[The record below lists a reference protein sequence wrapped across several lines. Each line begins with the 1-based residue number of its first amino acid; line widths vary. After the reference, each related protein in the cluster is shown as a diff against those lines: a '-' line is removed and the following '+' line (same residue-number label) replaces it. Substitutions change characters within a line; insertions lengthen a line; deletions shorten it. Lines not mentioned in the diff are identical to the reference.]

1 MHRRPPAREY
11 FGHQR
16 NAPPRA
22 ARGAL
27 HALGA
32 ALLAL
37 GAAAAVAAPG
47 AARAE
52 APVRRTFFRLPSS
65 NGFGAVLLDLG
76 AARLTH
82 FREHLFATEEPLLDE
97 RGAEVWV
104 GNQPQAVATRD
115 LLYDAYF
122 GLRSDGR
129 QRWLTDVPV
138 DLDASGY
145 AGWTGGERGGTGV
158 VTMVQRVGNLECAQF
173 FFAPQGLAQAGF
185 VMAMRVENLGDAP
198 AEGVSAFS
206 LHNFH
211 LGFGRPGVMADIG
224 ESGET
229 VAYDASN
236 GRRDFLE
243 RAFAGVVA
251 ARALEPVARHGASS
265 ASSPADLDVYRIV
278 ASGAVADLPDLDGVA
293 PTSDGS
299 VSAFQWDLGSIAPGE
314 ARWVGVAFAHHG
326 DPSGAADPLVQ
337 GAIDAYVGDKG
348 AAEVVAG
355 EIAAYRAFQGSVKVP
370 PTATPE
376 ETALLRQS
384 AVMLRMA
391 QSRESHAFLREH
403 LTRDQEPRATRFGAT
418 LGGEPAALPATVAHR
433 GRGAVLASLPP
444 GEWTVAWIRDGA
456 YATVAMAA
464 LGMQA
469 EARDALS
476 YYLDAEAGR
485 FQRWNELASYDM
497 PPYQI
502 SLVRY
507 HGFGVEETD
516 FNDFGPNLE
525 FDGFGLFLWALRR
538 YEELTGDTAF
548 VDERWSEAS
557 AKVADALVAL
567 IDPDTGLVRK
577 DSSIWE
583 THWNGRERSFAYT
596 SITAARGLC
605 DAADIAARRG
615 EAERAAGYRDAA
627 NGLRAAIAARL
638 TDASG
643 ALAASLEELEAGAGY
658 WDAAVL
664 EGIAMGLFDPRGR
677 IAAATLAGLDEH
689 LRVPAGAGWSRND
702 DRFDHAGASDLSPW
716 GSEYDSAEWV
726 VTDLRGAVAAR
737 LMGDEAR
744 SDRLLRWVLDQS
756 SANYLAIA
764 ETYDE
769 TSGAYKFNA
778 PMIGFGAGVY
788 ALALAAR
795 DGLVVGPAC
804 GAYFDE
810 GPTDVTGAGGGPS
823 SGSAGYGGAGAA
835 GAGGAGAAGGDG
847 GGNGGS
853 GVGNGG
859 GGNGGGGNGGGGGG
873 GGIQDDAGCGCRL
886 ATTEGAARWP
896 LLAAAVAAAAIA
908 RRRRRRARR

>member
-1 MHRRPPAREY
+1 MK
-11 FGHQR
+11 
-16 NAPPRA
+16 
-22 ARGAL
+22 
-27 HALGA
+27 
-32 ALLAL
+32 
-37 GAAAAVAAPG
+37 
-47 AARAE
+47 
-52 APVRRTFFRLPSS
+52 RTFFKLPSS

-76 AARLTH
+76 QARLTH
-82 FREHLFATEEPLLDE
+82 FREHLFGTEEPRLDE
-97 RGAEVWV
+97 RGEEVWV
-104 GNQPQAVATRD
+104 GNQPQVVPTRD

-122 GLRSDGR
+122 GLRSEGK
-129 QRWLTDVPV
+129 QRWLTEVPV

-145 AGWTGGERGGTGV
+145 AGWTEGQRGGTGV
-158 VTMVQRVGNLECAQF
+158 VTMVQRVGNLECTQF
-173 FFAPQGLAQAGF
+173 FFAPQGLEQAGF
-185 VMAMRVENLGDAP
+185 VMAMRVQNRGDVA
-198 AEGVSAFS
+198 AEDVAAFS
-206 LHNFH
+206 LHNLH

-229 VAYDASN
+229 VAYDEGE

-243 RAFAGVVA
+243 RAFAGVVV
-251 ARALEPVARHGASS
+251 ARALEPAARHGASS
-265 ASSPADLDVYRIV
+265 ASSPPDLDVYRV
-278 ASGAVADLPDLDGVA
+278 VEAGAVADLPDLDGAA
-293 PTSDGS
+293 PTADGS
-299 VSAFQWDLGSIAPGE
+299 VSAFQWDLGSIGPGE
-314 ARWVGVAFAHHG
+314 ARWVGVVFAHHG
-326 DPSGAADPLVQ
+326 DPSGAADPSVR
-337 GAIDAYVGDKG
+337 GALDAYLGAKG
-348 AAEVVAG
+348 AAEVVAD
-355 EIAAYRAFQGSVKVP
+355 EIAAYRAFQGAIQVP
-370 PTATPE
+370 PTTTVE
-376 ETALLRQS
+376 EEVLLRQS

-391 QSRESHAFLREH
+391 QARESHAFLREH
-403 LTRDQEPRATRFGAT
+403 LTQDGEPRATRFGTT
-418 LGGEPAALPATVAHR
+418 LGGQPAALPATVAHR

-464 LGMQA
+464 LGMKA
-469 EARDALS
+469 EARDALG
-476 YYLDAEAGR
+476 YYLGAEAGR
-485 FQRWNELASYDM
+485 FQDWNELAPYDM

-516 FNDFGPNLE
+516 FNAFGPNLE
-525 FDGFGLFLWALRR
+525 FDGFGLFLWALRQ

-548 VDERWSEAS
+548 VDEHWATAS
-557 AKVADALVAL
+557 GKVADALVAL
-567 IDPDTGLVRK
+567 IDPETGLIRK

-605 DAADIAARRG
+605 DAAAIAERRG
-615 EAERAAGYRDAA
+615 EADRAAGYRGAA
-627 NGLRAAIAARL
+627 NQLRAAIAARL

-643 ALAASLEELEAGAGY
+643 ALGASLEEVEAGAGY

-664 EGIAMGLFDPRGR
+664 DGIAMGLFDPRGR

-689 LRVPAGAGWSRND
+689 LRAPAGAGWSRND
-702 DRFDHAGASDLSPW
+702 DRTDHAGADDLSPW

-737 LMGDEAR
+737 LMGDDAR

-756 SANYLAIA
+756 AANYLAIA

-810 GPTDVTGAGGGPS
+810 GDTSGGGAGGGPA
-823 SGSAGYGGAGAA
+823 SGTGGTGGTGGAG
-835 GAGGAGAAGGDG
+835 GGGGAAGGGGAG
-847 GGNGGS
+847 GGGGS
-853 GVGNGG
+853 GVL
-859 GGNGGGGNGGGGGG
+859 
-873 GGIQDDAGCGCRL
+873 DDAGCGCRL
-886 ATTEGAARWP
+886 APAEGAGRWP
-896 LLAAAVAAAAIA
+896 LLAAAAAAVGLA
-908 RRRRRRARR
+908 RRRRAGARR

>member
-1 MHRRPPAREY
+1 MHRPDPARDY
-11 FGHQR
+11 LGHKR
-16 NAPPRA
+16 SDRPRA
-22 ARGAL
+22 ARAWGAV
-27 HALGA
+27 ALS
-32 ALLAL
+32 L
-37 GAAAAVAAPG
+37 GAAASVALAVPG

-52 APVRRTFFRLPSS
+52 VPVQRTFFKLPSS
-65 NGFGAVLLDLG
+65 NGFGAVLLDLSQ
-76 AARLTH
+76 ARLTH

-97 RGAEVWV
+97 RGEEVWV
-104 GNQPQAVATRD
+104 GNQPQAVRTRD

-122 GLRSDGR
+122 GLRSDGK
-129 QRWLTDVPV
+129 QRWLTEVPV

-145 AGWTGGERGGTGV
+145 AGWTEGERGGTGV
-158 VTMVQRVGNLECAQF
+158 VTMVQRVGNLECTQF
-173 FFAPQGLAQAGF
+173 FFAPQGLEQAGF
-185 VMAMRVENLGDAP
+185 VMAMRVENRGEVEE
-198 AEGVSAFS
+198 EGVSAFS
-206 LHNFH
+206 LHNLH
-211 LGFGRPGVMADIG
+211 LGFGRPGAMSDIG

-229 VAYDASN
+229 VAYDGSA

-243 RAFAGVVA
+243 RAFAGVVV

-265 ASSPADLDVYRIV
+265 ASSPPELNVYRIV
-278 ASGAVADLPDLDGVA
+278 EDEAGVVGDLPDLDGAA

-299 VSAFQWDLGSIAPGE
+299 VSAFQWDLGSIGPGE

-326 DPSGAADPLVQ
+326 DPSGAADPLAQ
-337 GAIDAYVGDKG
+337 GALDAYVGAKG
-348 AAEVVAG
+348 AAEVVAD
-355 EIAAYRAFQGSVKVP
+355 EIAKYSAFQGSIQVP
-370 PTATPE
+370 PTSTPE

-391 QSRESHAFLREH
+391 QSRESHFFLREH
-403 LTRDQEPRATRFGAT
+403 LTRDSEPRATRFGAT
-418 LGGEPAALPATVAHR
+418 LGGPPAALPATVAHR
-433 GRGAVLASLPP
+433 GHGAVLASLPP

-464 LGMQA
+464 LGMKA
-469 EARDALS
+469 EARDALG
-476 YYLDAEAGR
+476 YYLGAEAGR
-485 FQRWNELASYDM
+485 FQGWNELSSYDM

-525 FDGFGLFLWALRR
+525 FDGFGLFLWALRQ

-548 VDERWSEAS
+548 VDEHWATAS

-567 IDPDTGLVRK
+567 IDPETGLVRK

-605 DAADIAARRG
+605 DAAAIAERRG
-615 EAERAAGYRDAA
+615 EADRAAGYRDAA
-627 NGLRAAIAARL
+627 NRLRAAIAARL

-643 ALAASLEELEAGAGY
+643 ALGSSLEELVSGAGY

-664 EGIAMGLFDPRGR
+664 DGIAMGLFDPRGR
-677 IAAATLAGLDEH
+677 IAAATLSGLDEH
-689 LRVPAGAGWSRND
+689 LRAPAGAGWSRND
-702 DRFDHAGASDLSPW
+702 DRTDHAGASDLSPW

-737 LMGDEAR
+737 LMGDDAR
-744 SDRLLRWVLDQS
+744 SDRLIRWVLDQS
-756 SANYLAIA
+756 AANYLAIA

-769 TSGAYKFNA
+769 ASGVYKFNV

-810 GPTDVTGAGGGPS
+810 GAASGSGAGGGPA
-823 SGSAGYGGAGAA
+823 SGS
-835 GAGGAGAAGGDG
+835 GAGGGPASGGGPGGGDG
-847 GGNGGS
+847 GSEGGAE
-853 GVGNGG
+853 
-859 GGNGGGGNGGGGGG
+859 
-873 GGIQDDAGCGCRL
+873 DDAGCGCRL
-886 ATTEGAARWP
+886 APAEGAAPWG
-896 LLAAAVAAAAIA
+896 LLAATAAAAGLA
-908 RRRRRRARR
+908 RRRRARAQR

>member
-1 MHRRPPAREY
+1 MHRQPPLREY

-16 NAPPRA
+16 SGPPRA
-22 ARGAL
+22 SRSAF
-27 HALGA
+27 HAFGA
-32 ALLAL
+32 ALLSL

-52 APVRRTFFRLPSS
+52 VPVQRTFFRLPSS
-65 NGFGAVLLDLG
+65 NGFGAVLLDLNQ
-76 AARLTH
+76 ARLTH

-97 RGAEVWV
+97 RGEEVWI
-104 GNQPQAVATRD
+104 GNQPQAVPTRD

-122 GLRSDGR
+122 GLRSEGR
-129 QRWLTDVPV
+129 QRWLTEVPV

-145 AGWTGGERGGTGV
+145 AGWTDGERGGTGV
-158 VTMVQRVGNLECAQF
+158 VTMVQRVGNLECTQL
-173 FFAPQGLAQAGF
+173 FFAPQGLGQAGF
-185 VMAMRVENLGDAP
+185 VMAMRVENRGEVP

-211 LGFGRPGVMADIG
+211 LGFGRPGVMTDIG

-229 VAYDASN
+229 VAYDGSG

-243 RAFAGVVA
+243 RAFAGVVV
-251 ARALEPVARHGASS
+251 ARALEPAARHGASS
-265 ASSPADLDVYRIV
+265 AGSPADLNVYRIV
-278 ASGAVADLPDLDGVA
+278 AEGAVADLPDLDGAA
-293 PTSDGS
+293 PTADGS
-299 VSAFQWDLGSIAPGE
+299 VSAFQWDLGSIGPGE

-337 GAIDAYVGDKG
+337 GALDAYLGAKG
-348 AAEVVAG
+348 AAEVVAD
-355 EIAAYRAFQGSVKVP
+355 EIAAYRAFQGSLKVP

-403 LTRDQEPRATRFGAT
+403 LTRDAEPRATRFGTT
-418 LGGEPAALPATVAHR
+418 LGGAPAALPATIAHR

-456 YATVAMAA
+456 YATVAMAV
-464 LGMQA
+464 LGMEA

-548 VDERWSEAS
+548 VDERWAAVSS
-557 AKVADALVAL
+557 KVADALVAL

-605 DAADIAARRG
+605 DAAEIAARRG
-615 EAERAAGYRDAA
+615 EAQRAAGYRDAA
-627 NGLRAAIAARL
+627 SRLRDAIAARL

-643 ALAASLEELEAGAGY
+643 ALAASLEELESGAGY

-689 LRVPAGAGWSRND
+689 LLVPAGAGWSRND
-702 DRFDHAGASDLSPW
+702 DRFDHAGANDLSPW

-756 SANYLAIA
+756 TANYLAIA

-778 PMIGFGAGVY
+778 PMVGFGAGVY

-795 DGLVVGPAC
+795 DGQVVGPAC

-810 GPTDVTGAGGGPS
+810 GATSGAGGAGGAGAWGGPSSGSAGSGPGGGPS
-823 SGSAGYGGAGAA
+823 SGSAGSGGAGVG
-835 GAGGAGAAGGDG
+835 GAGGGAD
-847 GGNGGS
+847 
-853 GVGNGG
+853 
-859 GGNGGGGNGGGGGG
+859 
-873 GGIQDDAGCGCRL
+873 GIQDDAGCGCRL
-886 ATTEGAARWP
+886 ATAEGAARWP
-896 LLAAAVAAAAIA
+896 PLAAAVAVAAAGLG
-908 RRRRRRARR
+908 RRRRGRARR